1 MLKINKRENIYVR
14 GNQEKSDGKKSQGWK
29 LMFMLRGEIETY
41 KCENNK
47 FINIELCEL

>member
-1 MLKINKRENIYVR
+1 MCEEIRRRVMA
-14 GNQEKSDGKKSQGWK
+14 KKSQGWK
-29 LMFMLRGEIETY
+29 LMFMLRGERETY